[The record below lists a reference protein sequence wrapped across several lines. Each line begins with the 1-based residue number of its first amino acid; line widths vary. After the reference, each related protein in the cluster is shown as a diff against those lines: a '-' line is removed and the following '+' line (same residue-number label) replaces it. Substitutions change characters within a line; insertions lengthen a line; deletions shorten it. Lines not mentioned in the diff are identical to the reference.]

1 MKILKILPKNTSL
14 FETILVSIN
23 DKLVDLFLNKKIKF
37 TDISKK
43 MNKILNLY
51 SLKKYKR
58 IKPKSIMEIIK
69 MNKKIKSDIEYLM
82 MK

>member
-1 MKILKILPKNTSL
+1 
-14 FETILVSIN
+14 
-23 DKLVDLFLNKKIKF
+23 
-37 TDISKK
+37 